1 MKAISSILMILAVV
15 CSGGGQEPEDGYVP
29 DDGFVPSKE
38 VAIKIAVAVWEPIY
52 GAEKIAKEKPYRAAL
67 AGGVWTVEGS
77 LPKGAGVKGGVALAK
92 IAKKDG
98 RILRVI
104 HGK

>member
-1 MKAISSILMILAVV
+1 MKVISSVLLILAVT
-15 CSGGGQEPEDGYVP
+15 CFRTGQELEDGYVP

-38 VAIKIAVAVWEPIY
+38 VAIKIAVAIWEPIY
-52 GAEKIAKEKPYRAAL
+52 RTAKIAMKKPYRATL
-67 AGGVWTVEGS
+67 AGGVWTVQGS
-77 LPKGAGVKGGVALAK
+77 LPKGSKGGTAFAK
-92 IAKKDG
+92 ISKKDG

>member
-1 MKAISSILMILAVV
+1 MKAISSVLLILAVG
-15 CSGGGQEPEDGYVP
+15 CSGTGQEPEDGYVP

-52 GAEKIAKEKPYRAAL
+52 GPETIAMEKPYQATL
-67 AGGVWTVEGS
+67 ADGVWSDQGS
-77 LPKGAGVKGGVALAK
+77 LPKGFTKGGTALAE
-92 IAKKDG
+92 ISKKDG
-98 RILRVI
+98 QILRVI

>member
-1 MKAISSILMILAVV
+1 MKAISSVLLILAAA
-15 CSGGGQEPEDGYVP
+15 CFGTGQEPEDGYVP

-52 GAEKIAKEKPYRAAL
+52 GPAKIAMEKPYRATL
-67 AGGVWTVEGS
+67 ADGVWTVEGS
-77 LPKGAGVKGGVALAK
+77 LPEGSKGGVALAK
-92 IAKKDG
+92 ISKKDG
-98 RILRVI
+98 RILCVI

>member
-1 MKAISSILMILAVV
+1 MKIMAFVLLLLAVA
-15 CSGGGQEPEDGYVP
+15 CLGGGRGTEVSYVP
-29 DDGFVPSKE
+29 EEGFVPSKE

-52 GAEKIAKEKPYRAAL
+52 GAEKIAAEEPYRATL
-67 AGGVWTVEGS
+67 ADGVWTVEGS
-77 LPKGAGVKGGVALAK
+77 LPEGSKGGVALAR
-92 IAKKDG
+92 ISRKDG